1 MSKMNK
7 DKLYVVY
14 IIVSIVS
21 LFFFIISI
29 NDLLFHNQA
38 LINFIPLKPL
48 GNWEYWILIP
58 STIIF
63 VYFAYM
69 SYSMLNDISKF
80 KKLITSSSKKTF
92 LENLPDLE
100 IISKR
105 LGENYNDLLKQ
116 TKRKWGIKK

>member
-1 MSKMNK
+1 MNK

>member
-14 IIVSIVS
+14 LIISIVS
-21 LFFFIISI
+21 LFFFITSI

-38 LINFIPLKPL
+38 LINSIPLKPL
-48 GNWEYWILIP
+48 GNWEYWILIA
-58 STIIF
+58 STVIF

-69 SYSMLNDISKF
+69 TYSMLNDISKF
-80 KKLITSSSKKTF
+80 KKLMKSASKKTF

-105 LGENYNDLLKQ
+105 LGKNYNDLLKQ
-116 TKRKWGIKK
+116 AKHKWGIKK